1 MLWLYYAYVVAA
13 ATWGLHWSNSMI
25 MLYKGMLW
33 LYYAY
38 VVAATMDALP
48 ARREETCLW
57 FLWLLESPSSFLAH
71 ALPALCLTDSV
82 NSETTGIMNRMQN
95 NTATHSSILAWA
107 ILWTEE
113 PRGLQSMGLSRVRYH
128 WLEALD
134 QNTFNFLGAWGYST
148 SQKEPQIS
156 KKQIKY
162 LRYIINSGST
172 PLSPCRKQAILSLS
186 TQRQKKE

>member
-13 ATWGLHWSNSMI
+13 ATWRLHWSNSMI

-33 LYYAY
+33 IYYAY
-38 VVAATMDALP
+38 FVAAAMAALP

-57 FLWLLESPSSFLAH
+57 FLWLLEFPSSFLAH

-82 NSETTGIMNRMQN
+82 NSETMASWIRCRTIQQRTPVFLPEQSYGQR
-95 NTATHSSILAWA
+95 
-107 ILWTEE
+107 E

-148 SQKEPQIS
+148 SQKEAQIS
-156 KKQIKY
+156 KQQVKY

-172 PLSPCRKQAILSLS
+172 PLSPYRKQAILSLS